1 MAKDDRLELGRYLNN
16 PFNGNSQGRMVKQL
30 NFRTL
35 FESKPETGAPPW
47 TPSRFKAEHLTN
59 ALQTKKA
66 TLNPRLR
73 FVGNSP
79 FFDDE
84 NQLDPKDY
92 ELFEGLGRFDRPQA
106 YDFNEGRAL
115 TRNRPQNQPDFNPEW
130 IDAYNVSPT
139 INPSKRAKNP
149 MPRMKNPDPNGYL
162 MSVAENRVESEAEDK
177 VSVAQ
182 LLQRKDLNV
191 RKEEEEG
198 GETIAQVDQ
207 NTPPAKMTA

>member
-1 MAKDDRLELGRYLNN
+1 MAKDHRLELGRYLNN
-16 PFNGNSQGRMVKQL
+16 PFNESGRAVRKL
-30 NFRTL
+30 KFNDL
-35 FESKPETGAPPW
+35 FAPKPSTGAPPW

-59 ALQTKKA
+59 ALQTRKA

-92 ELFEGLGRFDRPQA
+92 ELFEGLGRFDRPVA

-130 IDAYNVSPT
+130 LDAYNVSPT
-139 INPSKRAKNP
+139 VNPSKRAKNP

-191 RKEEEEG
+191 RSEENEGEETVTQVEQNPAPG
-198 GETIAQVDQ
+198 KIA
-207 NTPPAKMTA
+207 

>member
-1 MAKDDRLELGRYLNN
+1 MAKDNRLELGRYLTN
-16 PFNGNSQGRMVKQL
+16 PFNEGGRVVRQL
-30 NFRTL
+30 NFNDL
-35 FESKPETGAPPW
+35 FASKPSTGAPPW

-59 ALQTKKA
+59 ALQTRKA

-92 ELFEGLGRFDRPQA
+92 ELFEGLGRFDRPVA
-106 YDFNEGRAL
+106 YSFEEGRAL

-139 INPSKRAKNP
+139 VNPSKRAKNP

-162 MSVAENRVESEAEDK
+162 MSVAENRVESEAEGK
-177 VSVAQ
+177 ASVAQ

-198 GETIAQVDQ
+198 EEIVTQVEQNPAPGKIA
-207 NTPPAKMTA
+207 

>member
-1 MAKDDRLELGRYLNN
+1 MAKDDRLELGRYLTN
-16 PFNGNSQGRMVKQL
+16 PFNEGGRVSRKL
-30 NFRTL
+30 NFNDL

-59 ALQTKKA
+59 ALQTRKA

-115 TRNRPQNQPDFNPEW
+115 TRNRPQNQPDFDPGW

-139 INPSKRAKNP
+139 VNPSKRAKNP

-162 MSVAENRVESEAEDK
+162 MRVAENRVESEAEDK

-191 RKEEEEG
+191 RKEEDEGEETVTQVERSPAPG
-198 GETIAQVDQ
+198 KIA
-207 NTPPAKMTA
+207 

>member
-1 MAKDDRLELGRYLNN
+1 MAKDDRLELGRYLTN
-16 PFNGNSQGRMVKQL
+16 PFNEGGRVSRKL
-30 NFRTL
+30 NFNDL

-59 ALQTKKA
+59 ALQTRKA

-139 INPSKRAKNP
+139 VNPSKRAKNP

-162 MSVAENRVESEAEDK
+162 MRVAENRVESEAEDK

-191 RKEEEEG
+191 RKEEDEGEETVTQVERSPAPG
-198 GETIAQVDQ
+198 KIA
-207 NTPPAKMTA
+207 

>member
-1 MAKDDRLELGRYLNN
+1 MAKDDRLELGRYLTN
-16 PFNGNSQGRMVKQL
+16 PFNEGGRVSRKL
-30 NFRTL
+30 NFNDL
-35 FESKPETGAPPW
+35 FASKPSTGAPPW

-92 ELFEGLGRFDRPQA
+92 ELFEGLGRFDRPEA

-139 INPSKRAKNP
+139 VNPSKRAKNP

-162 MSVAENRVESEAEDK
+162 MSVAENRAESEAEDK

-191 RKEEEEG
+191 RSEEEEG
-198 GETIAQVDQ
+198 EETIAQVDQ

>member
-1 MAKDDRLELGRYLNN
+1 MAKDDRLELGRYLTN
-16 PFNGNSQGRMVKQL
+16 PFNEGGRVSRKL
-30 NFRTL
+30 NFNDL

-59 ALQTKKA
+59 ALQTRKA

-92 ELFEGLGRFDRPQA
+92 ELFEGLGRFDRPEA

-115 TRNRPQNQPDFNPEW
+115 TRNRPQNQPDFDPGW

-139 INPSKRAKNP
+139 VNPSKRAKNP

-162 MSVAENRVESEAEDK
+162 MRVAENRVESEAEDK

-191 RKEEEEG
+191 RKEEDEGEETVTQVERSPAPG
-198 GETIAQVDQ
+198 KIA
-207 NTPPAKMTA
+207 

>member
-1 MAKDDRLELGRYLNN
+1 MAKDDRLELGRYLTN
-16 PFNGNSQGRMVKQL
+16 PFNEGGRVSRKL
-30 NFRTL
+30 NFNDL
-35 FESKPETGAPPW
+35 FASKPSTGAPPW

-92 ELFEGLGRFDRPQA
+92 ELFEGLGRFDRPEA

-130 IDAYNVSPT
+130 LDAYNVSPT
-139 INPSKRAKNP
+139 VNPSKRAKNP

-191 RKEEEEG
+191 RKEETEG
-198 GETIAQVDQ
+198 EETIAQADQ
-207 NTPPAKMTA
+207 NAPPSKTTA

>member
-1 MAKDDRLELGRYLNN
+1 MAKDDRLELGRYLTN
-16 PFNGNSQGRMVKQL
+16 PFNEGGRVSRQL
-30 NFRTL
+30 NFNDL
-35 FESKPETGAPPW
+35 FASKPSTGAPPW

-92 ELFEGLGRFDRPQA
+92 ELFEGLGRFDRPEA

-139 INPSKRAKNP
+139 VNPSKRAKNP

-191 RKEEEEG
+191 RSEEEEG
-198 GETIAQVDQ
+198 EETIAQADQ
-207 NTPPAKMTA
+207 NTPPSKTTA

>member
-1 MAKDDRLELGRYLNN
+1 MARDDRLELGRYLNN
-16 PFNGNSQGRMVKQL
+16 PFNDGVRIASKL
-30 NFRTL
+30 NFRDL
-35 FESKPETGAPPW
+35 FESKPSTGAPPW

-92 ELFEGLGRFDRPQA
+92 ELFEGLGRFDRPEA

-139 INPSKRAKNP
+139 VNPGKRAKNP

-191 RKEEEEG
+191 RSEENEGEETVTQVEQNPAPG
-198 GETIAQVDQ
+198 KIA
-207 NTPPAKMTA
+207 

>member
-16 PFNGNSQGRMVKQL
+16 PFNDGGRIASKL
-30 NFRTL
+30 NFRDL
-35 FESKPETGAPPW
+35 FESKPATGAPPW

-59 ALQTKKA
+59 ALQTRKA

-92 ELFEGLGRFDRPQA
+92 ELFEGLGRFDKPVA

-139 INPSKRAKNP
+139 VNPSKRAKNP

-162 MSVAENRVESEAEDK
+162 MNVAENRVESEAEDK

-191 RKEEEEG
+191 RSEENEGEETVTQVEQNPAPG
-198 GETIAQVDQ
+198 KIA
-207 NTPPAKMTA
+207 

>member
-1 MAKDDRLELGRYLNN
+1 MARDNRLELGRYLTN
-16 PFNGNSQGRMVKQL
+16 PFNEGGRIVRQL
-30 NFRTL
+30 NFNDL
-35 FESKPETGAPPW
+35 FASKPSTGAPPW

-59 ALQTKKA
+59 ALQTRKA

-92 ELFEGLGRFDRPQA
+92 ELFEGLGRFDRPVA
-106 YDFNEGRAL
+106 YNFEEGRAL

-130 IDAYNVSPT
+130 VDAYNVSPT
-139 INPSKRAKNP
+139 VNPSKRAKNP
-149 MPRMKNPDPNGYL
+149 MPRMRNPDPNGYL
-162 MSVAENRVESEAEDK
+162 MAMAENRAENETEDK

-182 LLQRKDLNV
+182 LLQRKDLYTS
-191 RKEEEEG
+191 KEESEG
-198 GETIAQVDQ
+198 GQTIAEVEQ
-207 NTPPAKMTA
+207 NAPPPKIA

>member
-16 PFNGNSQGRMVKQL
+16 PFNESGRAVRKL
-30 NFRTL
+30 KFNEL
-35 FESKPETGAPPW
+35 FAPKPSTGAPPW

-59 ALQTKKA
+59 ALQTRKA

-92 ELFEGLGRFDRPQA
+92 ELFEGLGRFDRPVA
-106 YDFNEGRAL
+106 YNFEEGRAL

-130 IDAYNVSPT
+130 VDAYNVSPT
-139 INPSKRAKNP
+139 VKPSKRAKNP
-149 MPRMKNPDPNGYL
+149 MPRSRNPDPNGYL
-162 MSVAENRVESEAEDK
+162 MAMAENRAENETEDK

-182 LLQRKDLNV
+182 LLQRKDLYTS
-191 RKEEEEG
+191 KEESEG
-198 GETIAQVDQ
+198 GQTIAQVEQ
-207 NTPPAKMTA
+207 NPVPGKIA

>member
-1 MAKDDRLELGRYLNN
+1 MAKDDRLELGRYLTN
-16 PFNGNSQGRMVKQL
+16 PFNEGGRVSRKL
-30 NFRTL
+30 NFNDL

-59 ALQTKKA
+59 ALQTRKA

-92 ELFEGLGRFDRPQA
+92 ELFEGLGRFDRPEA

-139 INPSKRAKNP
+139 VNPSKRAKNP

-162 MSVAENRVESEAEDK
+162 MRVAENRVESEAEDK

-191 RKEEEEG
+191 RKEEDEGEETVTQVERSPAPG
-198 GETIAQVDQ
+198 KIA
-207 NTPPAKMTA
+207 

>member
-59 ALQTKKA
+59 ALQTRKA

-115 TRNRPQNQPDFNPEW
+115 TRNRPQNQPDFDPGW

-139 INPSKRAKNP
+139 VNPSKRAKNP

-162 MSVAENRVESEAEDK
+162 MRVAENRVESEAEDK

-191 RKEEEEG
+191 RKEEDEGEETVTQVERSPAPG
-198 GETIAQVDQ
+198 KIA
-207 NTPPAKMTA
+207 

>member
-1 MAKDDRLELGRYLNN
+1 MAKDHRLELGRYLNN
-16 PFNGNSQGRMVKQL
+16 PFNDGARIASKL
-30 NFRTL
+30 NFRDL
-35 FESKPETGAPPW
+35 FESKPATGAPPW

-59 ALQTKKA
+59 ALQTRKA

-92 ELFEGLGRFDRPQA
+92 ELFEGLGRFDRPVA
-106 YDFNEGRAL
+106 YNFEEGRAL

-130 IDAYNVSPT
+130 VDAYNVSPT
-139 INPSKRAKNP
+139 VKPSKRAKNP
-149 MPRMKNPDPNGYL
+149 MPRSRNPDPNGYL
-162 MSVAENRVESEAEDK
+162 MAMAENRAENETEDK

-182 LLQRKDLNV
+182 LLQRKDLYTS
-191 RKEEEEG
+191 KEESEG
-198 GETIAQVDQ
+198 GQTIAQVEQ
-207 NTPPAKMTA
+207 NPAPGKIA

>member
-1 MAKDDRLELGRYLNN
+1 MAKDDRLELGRYLTN
-16 PFNGNSQGRMVKQL
+16 PFNEGGRVSRKL
-30 NFRTL
+30 NFNDL
-35 FESKPETGAPPW
+35 FASKPSTGAPPW

-92 ELFEGLGRFDRPQA
+92 ELFEGLGRFDRPEA

-139 INPSKRAKNP
+139 VNPSKRAKNP

-191 RKEEEEG
+191 RSEEEEG
-198 GETIAQVDQ
+198 KETIAQADQ
-207 NTPPAKMTA
+207 NTPPSKTTA

>member
-1 MAKDDRLELGRYLNN
+1 MARDDRLELGRYLTN
-16 PFNGNSQGRMVKQL
+16 PFNEGGRVSRKL
-30 NFRTL
+30 NFNDL
-35 FESKPETGAPPW
+35 FASKPSTGAPPW

-92 ELFEGLGRFDRPQA
+92 ELFEGLGRFDRPEA

-139 INPSKRAKNP
+139 VNPSKRAKNP

-191 RKEEEEG
+191 RSEEEEG
-198 GETIAQVDQ
+198 EETIAQADQ
-207 NTPPAKMTA
+207 NTPPSKTTA

>member
-1 MAKDDRLELGRYLNN
+1 MAKDDRLELGRYLTN
-16 PFNGNSQGRMVKQL
+16 PFNEGGRVSRKL
-30 NFRTL
+30 NFNDL
-35 FESKPETGAPPW
+35 FASKPATGAPPW

-92 ELFEGLGRFDRPQA
+92 ELFEGLGRFDRPVA

-139 INPSKRAKNP
+139 VNPSKRAKNP

-191 RKEEEEG
+191 RSEENEGEETVTQVEQNPAPG
-198 GETIAQVDQ
+198 KIA
-207 NTPPAKMTA
+207 

>member
-1 MAKDDRLELGRYLNN
+1 MAKDDRLELGRYLTN
-16 PFNGNSQGRMVKQL
+16 PFNEGGRVARKL
-30 NFRTL
+30 NFNDL
-35 FESKPETGAPPW
+35 FASKPATGAPPW

-59 ALQTKKA
+59 ALQTKKV

-73 FVGNSP
+73 FAGNSP

-106 YDFNEGRAL
+106 YDFNEGRPL

-130 IDAYNVSPT
+130 IEAYNVSPT
-139 INPSKRAKNP
+139 VDPGKRAKNP
-149 MPRMKNPDPNGYL
+149 MPRMRNPDPNGYL
-162 MSVAENRVESEAEDK
+162 MSVAERQAENEMEDK

-191 RKEEEEG
+191 REEEREGEEAVTKEE
-198 GETIAQVDQ
+198 Q
-207 NTPPAKMTA
+207 NVSPGKTVT

>member
-1 MAKDDRLELGRYLNN
+1 MARDDRLELGRYLTN
-16 PFNGNSQGRMVKQL
+16 PFNEGGRVSRKL
-30 NFRTL
+30 NFNDL
-35 FESKPETGAPPW
+35 FASKPSTGAPPW

-92 ELFEGLGRFDRPQA
+92 ELFEGLGRFDRPVA

-130 IDAYNVSPT
+130 LDAYNVSPT
-139 INPSKRAKNP
+139 VNPSKRAKNP

-191 RKEEEEG
+191 RSEEEEG
-198 GETIAQVDQ
+198 KETIAQADQ
-207 NTPPAKMTA
+207 NTPPSKTTA

>member
-1 MAKDDRLELGRYLNN
+1 MAKDDRLELGRYLTN
-16 PFNGNSQGRMVKQL
+16 PFNEGGRVSRKL
-30 NFRTL
+30 NFNDL
-35 FESKPETGAPPW
+35 FASKPSTGAPPW

-92 ELFEGLGRFDRPQA
+92 ELFEGLGRFDRPVA

-130 IDAYNVSPT
+130 LDAYNVSPT
-139 INPSKRAKNP
+139 VNPSKRAKNP

-162 MSVAENRVESEAEDK
+162 MSDAENRVESEAEDK

-182 LLQRKDLNV
+182 LLRRKDLNV
-191 RKEEEEG
+191 RSEENEGEETVTQVEQNPAPG
-198 GETIAQVDQ
+198 KIA
-207 NTPPAKMTA
+207 

>member
-1 MAKDDRLELGRYLNN
+1 
-16 PFNGNSQGRMVKQL
+16 
-30 NFRTL
+30 
-35 FESKPETGAPPW
+35 
-47 TPSRFKAEHLTN
+47 
-59 ALQTKKA
+59 LQTRKA

-92 ELFEGLGRFDRPQA
+92 ELFEGLGRFDRPVA

-139 INPSKRAKNP
+139 VNPSKRAKNP

-162 MSVAENRVESEAEDK
+162 MSVAENRAESEAEDK

-191 RKEEEEG
+191 RSEEEQ
-198 GETIAQVDQ
+198 GEATIAQVDQ
-207 NTPPAKMTA
+207 DTPPAKMTA

>member
-1 MAKDDRLELGRYLNN
+1 MAKDDRLELGRYLTN
-16 PFNGNSQGRMVKQL
+16 PFNEGGRVSRKL
-30 NFRTL
+30 NFNDL
-35 FESKPETGAPPW
+35 FASKPSTGAPPW

-92 ELFEGLGRFDRPQA
+92 ELFEGLGRFDRPVA

-130 IDAYNVSPT
+130 LDAYNVSPT
-139 INPSKRAKNP
+139 VNPSKRAKNP

-191 RKEEEEG
+191 RSEENEGEETVTQVEQNPAPG
-198 GETIAQVDQ
+198 KIA
-207 NTPPAKMTA
+207 

>member
-1 MAKDDRLELGRYLNN
+1 MAKDDRLELGRYLTN
-16 PFNGNSQGRMVKQL
+16 PFNEGGRVSRKL
-30 NFRTL
+30 NFNDL
-35 FESKPETGAPPW
+35 FASKPSTGAPPW

-92 ELFEGLGRFDRPQA
+92 ELFEGLGRFDRPEA

-139 INPSKRAKNP
+139 VNPSKRAKNP

-191 RKEEEEG
+191 RSEEEEG
-198 GETIAQVDQ
+198 EETIAQVDQ
-207 NTPPAKMTA
+207 DTPPAKMTA

>member
-1 MAKDDRLELGRYLNN
+1 MARDDRLELGRYLTN
-16 PFNGNSQGRMVKQL
+16 PFNEGGRVSRKL
-30 NFRTL
+30 NFNDL
-35 FESKPETGAPPW
+35 FASKPSTGAPPW

-92 ELFEGLGRFDRPQA
+92 ELFEGLGRFDRPEA

-139 INPSKRAKNP
+139 VNPSKRAKNP

-191 RKEEEEG
+191 RKEENEGEETVTQVEQNPAPG
-198 GETIAQVDQ
+198 KIA
-207 NTPPAKMTA
+207 

>member
-1 MAKDDRLELGRYLNN
+1 MAKDHRLELGRYLNN
-16 PFNGNSQGRMVKQL
+16 PFNDGVRIASKL
-30 NFRTL
+30 NFRDL
-35 FESKPETGAPPW
+35 FESKPATGAPPW

-59 ALQTKKA
+59 ALQTRKA

-92 ELFEGLGRFDRPQA
+92 ELFEGLGRFDRPVA
-106 YDFNEGRAL
+106 YNFEEGRAL

-130 IDAYNVSPT
+130 VDAYNVSPT
-139 INPSKRAKNP
+139 VKPSKRAKNP
-149 MPRMKNPDPNGYL
+149 MPRSRNPDPNGYL
-162 MSVAENRVESEAEDK
+162 MAMAENRAENETEDK

-182 LLQRKDLNV
+182 LLQRKDLYTS
-191 RKEEEEG
+191 KEESEG
-198 GETIAQVDQ
+198 GQTIAQVEQ
-207 NTPPAKMTA
+207 NPAPVKIA

>member
-1 MAKDDRLELGRYLNN
+1 MAKDNRLELGRYLNN
-16 PFNGNSQGRMVKQL
+16 PFNEGGRVVRKL
-30 NFRTL
+30 NFRDL
-35 FESKPETGAPPW
+35 FASKPSTGDPPW

-59 ALQTKKA
+59 ALQTRKT
-66 TLNPRLR
+66 TLNPSLR
-73 FVGNSP
+73 FAGNSP

-92 ELFEGLGRFDRPQA
+92 ELFAGLGRFYRPES

-139 INPSKRAKNP
+139 VNPSKRVKNP
-149 MPRMKNPDPNGYL
+149 MPRNSNPDPNGYL
-162 MSVAENRVESEAEDK
+162 MAMAENRVENEAEDK

-191 RKEEEEG
+191 RQEETQGRETISEEE
-198 GETIAQVDQ
+198 Q
-207 NTPPAKMTA
+207 NASPGKTA

>member
-1 MAKDDRLELGRYLNN
+1 MAKDDRLELGRYLTN
-16 PFNGNSQGRMVKQL
+16 PFNEGGRVSRQL
-30 NFRTL
+30 NFNDL
-35 FESKPETGAPPW
+35 FASKPSTGAPPW

-130 IDAYNVSPT
+130 LDAYNVSPT
-139 INPSKRAKNP
+139 VNPSKRAKNP

-191 RKEEEEG
+191 RSEEEEG
-198 GETIAQVDQ
+198 KETIAQADQ
-207 NTPPAKMTA
+207 NTPPSKTTA

>member
-1 MAKDDRLELGRYLNN
+1 MAKDDRLELGRYLTN
-16 PFNGNSQGRMVKQL
+16 PFNEGGRVSRKL
-30 NFRTL
+30 NFNDL
-35 FESKPETGAPPW
+35 FASKSATGAPPW

-92 ELFEGLGRFDRPQA
+92 ELFEGLGRFNRPEA

-139 INPSKRAKNP
+139 VNPSKRAKNP

-191 RKEEEEG
+191 RSEEEEG
-198 GETIAQVDQ
+198 GETITQVEQ
-207 NTPPAKMTA
+207 NAAPGKIT

>member
-1 MAKDDRLELGRYLNN
+1 MAKDHRLELGRYLNN
-16 PFNGNSQGRMVKQL
+16 PFNDGVRIASKL
-30 NFRTL
+30 NFRDL
-35 FESKPETGAPPW
+35 FESKPATGAPPW

-59 ALQTKKA
+59 ALQTRKA

-92 ELFEGLGRFDRPQA
+92 ELFEGLGRFDRPVA
-106 YDFNEGRAL
+106 YNFEEGRAL

-130 IDAYNVSPT
+130 VDAYNVSPT
-139 INPSKRAKNP
+139 VKPSKRAKNP
-149 MPRMKNPDPNGYL
+149 MPRSRNPDPNGYL
-162 MSVAENRVESEAEDK
+162 MAMAENRAENETEDK

-182 LLQRKDLNV
+182 LLQRKDLYTS
-191 RKEEEEG
+191 KEESEG
-198 GETIAQVDQ
+198 GEAIAQVEQ
-207 NTPPAKMTA
+207 NPAPVKIA

>member
-1 MAKDDRLELGRYLNN
+1 MAKDHRLELGRYLNN
-16 PFNGNSQGRMVKQL
+16 PFNDGVRIASKL
-30 NFRTL
+30 NFRDL
-35 FESKPETGAPPW
+35 FESKPATGAPPW

-59 ALQTKKA
+59 ALQTRKA

-92 ELFEGLGRFDRPQA
+92 ELFKGLGRFDRPVA
-106 YDFNEGRAL
+106 YNFEEGRAL

-130 IDAYNVSPT
+130 VDAYNVSPT
-139 INPSKRAKNP
+139 VKPSKRAKNP
-149 MPRMKNPDPNGYL
+149 MPRSRNPDPNGYL
-162 MSVAENRVESEAEDK
+162 MAMAENRAENETEDK

-182 LLQRKDLNV
+182 LLQRKDLYTS
-191 RKEEEEG
+191 KEESEG
-198 GETIAQVDQ
+198 GETIAQVEQ
-207 NTPPAKMTA
+207 NPAPVKIA

>member
-1 MAKDDRLELGRYLNN
+1 MAKDDRLELGRYLTN
-16 PFNGNSQGRMVKQL
+16 PFNEGGRVSRQL
-30 NFRTL
+30 NFNDL
-35 FESKPETGAPPW
+35 FASKPATGAPPW

-59 ALQTKKA
+59 ALQTRKA

-92 ELFEGLGRFDRPQA
+92 ELFEGLGRFDRPVA

-139 INPSKRAKNP
+139 VNPGKRAKNP
-149 MPRMKNPDPNGYL
+149 MPRMRNPDPNGYL
-162 MSVAENRVESEAEDK
+162 MSVAENRVESEAEDR

-198 GETIAQVDQ
+198 EETITQVEQ
-207 NTPPAKMTA
+207 SPAPGKIA

>member
-1 MAKDDRLELGRYLNN
+1 MARDDRLELGRYLTN
-16 PFNGNSQGRMVKQL
+16 PFNEGGRVARQL
-30 NFRTL
+30 NFNDL
-35 FESKPETGAPPW
+35 FASKPSTGAPPW

-59 ALQTKKA
+59 ALQTRKA

-92 ELFEGLGRFDRPQA
+92 ELFEGLGRFDRPEA

-139 INPSKRAKNP
+139 VNPGKRAKNP
-149 MPRMKNPDPNGYL
+149 MPRMRNPDPNGYL
-162 MSVAENRVESEAEDK
+162 MSMAENRVEGEAEGK
-177 VSVAQ
+177 TSVAQ

-191 RKEEEEG
+191 REEEAEG
-198 GETIAQVDQ
+198 NQTITAEEQ
-207 NTPPAKMTA
+207 NVSPGKSAA

>member
-1 MAKDDRLELGRYLNN
+1 MAKDDRLELGRYLTN
-16 PFNGNSQGRMVKQL
+16 PFNEGGRVSRQL
-30 NFRTL
+30 NFNDL
-35 FESKPETGAPPW
+35 FASKPSTGAPPW

-59 ALQTKKA
+59 ALQTRKA

-92 ELFEGLGRFDRPQA
+92 ELFEGLGRFDRPEA

-139 INPSKRAKNP
+139 VNPSKRAKNP

-191 RKEEEEG
+191 RKEETEG
-198 GETIAQVDQ
+198 EETIAQVDQ